1 MALANSVTGDGIL
14 VDTDFSSR
22 VYFVA
27 ASGQETEEQFTGS
40 RWVEIIES
48 ETREW
53 VALTKTAAEDA
64 KAGGIQPDD
73 GGTYTYSVDEYDRV
87 TLAYKLTRVYEKKT
101 AYKVPT
107 TPAKAATPTFN
118 PPSGEA
124 SNPIDVVITCTTP
137 FATLRY
143 TLDNSTPNW
152 TSLVA
157 TSGDIISV
165 PVPGTIKAVAFAVGY
180 LSSNVGSATYTLP
193 EE

>member
-1 MALANSVTGDGIL
+1 MALANTVTEPGVL
-14 VDTDFSSR
+14 VESGVSTR

-27 ASGQETEEQFTGS
+27 ESGQETESDFNGS
-40 RWVEIIES
+40 RWVEVIES

-53 VALTKTAAEDA
+53 VALTKAAAENA

-73 GGTYTYSVDEYDRV
+73 GGTYTYSVDEYDRI

-101 AYKVPT
+101 AYSVPLE
-107 TPAKAATPTFN
+107 PEQVATPTFA
-118 PPSGEA
+118 PSSGEA

-143 TLDNSTPNW
+143 TLDNSTPDW
-152 TSLVA
+152 TSSVA
-157 TSGDIISV
+157 STGQTISV

-193 EE
+193 E